1 MSKLEFVSH
10 SKSTSIS
17 NQENSMFTM
26 SNNPNETAVFN
37 FEPQVSAAA
46 QEDILELSAKIKGFR
61 NNTIDSEKF
70 RSFRL
75 TRGVYGQRQEGVQ
88 MVRIKLP
95 YGKVTTNQIIRIAD
109 ISDKYG
115 SSNLHLT
122 TRQDIQ
128 LHYVK
133 LDNTALVWNDLEE
146 VGITMR
152 GACGNAVRN
161 ITASYTAG
169 VDPNEPFD
177 VSAYA
182 HNLFEYFL
190 RNPICQD
197 MGRKF
202 KISFSTSEEDTAF
215 GFIHDLGYIPRVKI
229 VNGKEVRGFKVLVG
243 GGLGAQPFVAHMV
256 NEFLEEDQLIPF
268 STAVIRVFD
277 RYGERTK
284 RHKARM
290 KYLVNGIG
298 VEAFLELVEKER
310 LAIKDKTYKIDR
322 SLVDEMILPVVT
334 SFVEATP
341 VDAVKFERFVKSNVF
356 EQKQKGY
363 FGVQLKQHLGDLASD
378 KARVF
383 AAIVKKY
390 ASDDVRITVN
400 QGWLLK
406 FVKKEALPGLF
417 NELNEIGLAEPG
429 FDSTAD
435 ITACPG
441 TDTCNLGISSSTG
454 LSIEL
459 EKMLLEEFPDTVF
472 NKNIKIKISGCM
484 NACGQHTI
492 GNIGFHGM
500 SIKKGA
506 NVLPAMQVM
515 LGGGLEQDGT
525 GTIADKVLKL
535 PTRRCVEAVRVI
547 LNDYD
552 SNATD
557 GEYFNDYYRRQ
568 IAVEKMYFYKLLKP
582 LSDLE
587 TLTDIDYI
595 DLGHDE
601 QYVTEVGIGE
611 CAGVMIDLVATLI
624 LDTEEKL
631 KWAKRLQSEGSF
643 ADAIYAA
650 YATSVCGAKAILT
663 GEGVSC
669 NTQIGIMNDFDK
681 HLVTT
686 NKFSFPCGT
695 FAENVLKMSETE
707 PTKEFAASYIS
718 FVESFVTQIKAF
730 RAKALVTA

>member
-1 MSKLEFVSH
+1 MNNNTLN
-10 SKSTSIS
+10 TS
-17 NQENSMFTM
+17 E
-26 SNNPNETAVFN
+26 FN
-37 FEPQVSAAA
+37 FAPQVSPAA
-46 QEDILELSAKIKGFR
+46 QEDILELSSKIKGFR
-61 NNTIDSEKF
+61 ANIIDSEKF

-75 TRGVYGQRQEGVQ
+75 TRGVYGQRQQGVQ

-95 YGKVTTNQIIRIAD
+95 YGKVTPDQILRIAD
-109 ISDKYG
+109 ISDRYA

-133 LDNTALVWNDLEE
+133 LDNTAHIWNELEE
-146 VGITMR
+146 VGITIR
-152 GACGNAVRN
+152 GACGNSLRN

-169 VDPNEPFD
+169 VDPKEPFD
-177 VSAYA
+177 VSPYA
-182 HNLFEYFL
+182 QSLFEYYV

-202 KISFSTSEEDTAF
+202 KISFSTSEDDTAL
-215 GFIHDLGYIPRVKI
+215 GFIHDLGFIPRVKI
-229 VNGKEVRGFKVLVG
+229 IDGKEVRGFKVLVG
-243 GGLGAQPFVAHMV
+243 GGLGAQPYVAQKV
-256 NEFLEEDQLIPF
+256 NEFLEEDQLVPY

-284 RHKARM
+284 RHKARL
-290 KYLVNGIG
+290 KYLVNGVG
-298 VEAFLELVEKER
+298 LEAFVDLVEKEHV
-310 LAIKDKTYKIDR
+310 AIKDKSYKIDR
-322 SLVDEMILPVVT
+322 TCVEEAMLPTVT
-334 SFVEATP
+334 SFIEATP
-341 VDAVKFERFVKSNVF
+341 VDVVKFDRFVTSNVF

-363 FGVQLKQHLGDLASD
+363 FGVQLKQHLGDLPSD

-383 AAIVKKY
+383 ANIVKKY
-390 ASDDVRITVN
+390 ASDDIRITVN

-454 LSIEL
+454 LSVEL
-459 EKMLLEEFPDTVF
+459 ERMLLEEFPETVF

-484 NACGQHTI
+484 NACGQHSI

-500 SIKKGA
+500 SIKKGT

-515 LGGGLEQDGT
+515 LGGGLEADGT

-535 PTRRCVEAVRVI
+535 PTRRCVEAVRMI

-552 SNATD
+552 THATE

-568 IAVEKMYFYKLLKP
+568 VAVEKMYFYKLLKP
-582 LSDLE
+582 LADLE

-601 QYVTEVGIGE
+601 QYVTEVGVGE

-631 KWAKRLQSEGSF
+631 KWAKRLLTETSPG
-643 ADAIYAA
+643 DGIYAA
-650 YATSVCGAKAILT
+650 YAAFVCGAKAILT

-669 NTQIGIMNDFDK
+669 NTQIGMIQDFDK

-686 NKFSFPCGT
+686 NKFSFPSGT
-695 FAENVLKMSETE
+695 FASLVLSMSDQE
-707 PTKEFAASYIS
+707 PTKKFADEYIS
-718 FVESFVTQIKAF
+718 SLEKFVKDMHSY
-730 RAKALVTA
+730 RAKALVTT

>member
-1 MSKLEFVSH
+1 MNSNTLN
-10 SKSTSIS
+10 TSD
-17 NQENSMFTM
+17 
-26 SNNPNETAVFN
+26 FN
-37 FEPQVSAAA
+37 FAPQVSLAA
-46 QEDILELSAKIKGFR
+46 QEDILELSSKIKGFR
-61 NNTIDSEKF
+61 ANIIDSEKF

-95 YGKVTTNQIIRIAD
+95 YGRVTPDQIIRIAE

-133 LDNTALVWNDLEE
+133 LDNTAFVWNDLEE

-152 GACGNAVRN
+152 GACGNSLRN

-169 VDPNEPFD
+169 VDPKEPFD
-177 VSAYA
+177 VSPYA
-182 HNLFEYFL
+182 QNLFEYFV

-215 GFIHDLGYIPRVKI
+215 GFIHDIGYIPRVKLI
-229 VNGKEVRGFKVLVG
+229 DGKEVRGFKVLVG
-243 GGLGAQPFVAHMV
+243 GGLGAQPFIAKLV
-256 NEFLEEDQLIPF
+256 NEFLEEDQLVPY
-268 STAVIRVFD
+268 SSAVIRVFD

-284 RHKARM
+284 RHKARL

-298 VEAFLELVEKER
+298 IDAFKELVEKEHQ
-310 LAIKDKTYKIDR
+310 AVKDKTYKIDL
-322 SLVDEMILPVVT
+322 SLVDEIVLPGVR

-341 VDAVKFERFVKSNVF
+341 VDAIKFERFVKSNVF

-390 ASDDVRITVN
+390 ASDDIRITVN

-454 LSIEL
+454 LSVEL

-500 SIKKGA
+500 SIKKGV

-515 LGGGLEQDGT
+515 LGGGLEPDGT

-535 PTRRCVEAVRVI
+535 PTRRCVEAVRII

-552 SNATD
+552 SNATE

-587 TLTDIDYI
+587 TLTAEDYI
-595 DLGHDE
+595 DLGHEE
-601 QYVTEVGIGE
+601 QYVTEVGVGE

-624 LDTEEKL
+624 IDTEEKFA
-631 KWAKRLQSEGSF
+631 WAKRLQSKESF
-643 ADAIYAA
+643 GDAIYAA
-650 YATSVCGAKAILT
+650 YAAAVCGAKAILT

-681 HLVTT
+681 HLVAT
-686 NKFSFPCGT
+686 NKFSFTSGT
-695 FAENVLKMSETE
+695 FAENVLRVSEIE
-707 PTKEFAASYIS
+707 PTKEFAETYIS
-718 FVESFVTQIKAF
+718 FVESFITQIKTV
-730 RAKALVTA
+730 RAKALITA

>member
-1 MSKLEFVSH
+1 
-10 SKSTSIS
+10 
-17 NQENSMFTM
+17 M
-26 SNNPNETAVFN
+26 SNNTQETADFN
-37 FEPQVSAAA
+37 FAPQVSAAA
-46 QEDILELSAKIKGFR
+46 QADIVELSTKIKGFR
-61 NNTIDSEKF
+61 DNTIDSEKF

-88 MVRIKLP
+88 MIRIKLP
-95 YGKVTTNQIIRIAD
+95 YGKVTADQIIRIAD
-109 ISDKYG
+109 ISDRYG

-133 LDNTALVWNDLEE
+133 LENSPLVWNELEE
-146 VGITMR
+146 VGVTLR
-152 GACGNAVRN
+152 EACGNAVRN

-177 VSAYA
+177 VSPYA
-182 HNLFEYFL
+182 HSMFEYFL

-215 GFIHDLGYIPRVKI
+215 GFIHDLGFIPRVKT
-229 VNGKEVRGFKVLVG
+229 VNSKEVRGFKVLLA
-243 GGLGAQPFVAHMV
+243 GGLGAQPFVAHNV
-256 NEFLEEDQLIPF
+256 HEFLEEDQLIPF

-277 RYGERTK
+277 RFGERSK
-284 RHKARM
+284 RHKARL

-298 VEAFLELVEKER
+298 VEAFMAHVAKER
-310 LAIKDKTYKIDR
+310 IAIKDKSIVIDR
-322 SLVDEMILPVVT
+322 NRVDEITLPAVT
-334 SFVEATP
+334 SFTEATP
-341 VDAVKFERFVKSNVF
+341 VDAVKFERFVKANVF

-363 FGVQLKQHLGDLASD
+363 FGVQLKQHLGDMSSA

-383 AAIVKKY
+383 AAIAKKY
-390 ASDDVRITVN
+390 ASDDIRITVN

-429 FDSTAD
+429 FDSMAD

-454 LSIEL
+454 LSVEI

-500 SIKKGA
+500 SIKNGA

-515 LGGGLEQDGT
+515 LGGGLEPDGT
-525 GTIADKVLKL
+525 GTIADKILKL
-535 PTRRCVEAVRVI
+535 PSRRCVDAVRDI
-547 LNDYD
+547 LTDYETN
-552 SNATD
+552 SEE

-568 IAVEKMYFYKLLKP
+568 IAAEKMYFYKLLKP
-582 LSDLE
+582 LADLE

-601 QYVTEVGIGE
+601 KYVTEVGVGE
-611 CAGVMIDLVATLI
+611 CAGVMIDLVGTLI

-631 KWAKRLQSEGSF
+631 KWSKRLQQNATP

-650 YATSVCGAKAILT
+650 YTAYVCGAKAILT
-663 GEGVSC
+663 GEGVAC
-669 NTQIGIMNDFDK
+669 NTQIAMINDFDK
-681 HLVTT
+681 HLVST
-686 NKFSFPCGT
+686 NKFSIANGGS
-695 FAENVLKMSETE
+695 FASQVLCMSEQE
-707 PTKEFAASYIS
+707 PTKEFADKYIADTEK
-718 FVESFVTQIKAF
+718 FVQQIKTY
-730 RAKALVTA
+730 RAAALVTV